1 MRTRLEEVKKQLDN
15 SEDFQ
20 AEMSRIDGM
29 FKDEEI
35 SFEEYDDDI
44 VRYLVESIRVTKD
57 RKLVINIKGG
67 GSITEDLC
75 EKED

>member
-1 MRTRLEEVKKQLDN
+1 
-15 SEDFQ
+15 
-20 AEMSRIDGM
+20 MSRIDGM
-29 FKDEEI
+29 FNDEEI

-44 VRYLVESIRVTKD
+44 IRYLVESIRVTEE
-57 RKLVINIKGG
+57 RKLIINIKGG